1 MSDIA
6 GARVTIAR
14 TSGADV
20 GQRQVI
26 VSVDAGPKKT
36 LVFGESASFDIPPG
50 DHALKANNTLV
61 WKTVPFSAAPGE
73 HVQFE
78 IANCATRFTLGFL
91 SLIGVA
97 PLYLR
102 IEKKSGN

>member
-1 MSDIA
+1 VSDPSS
-6 GARVTIAR
+6 ARVTIAR
-14 TSGADV
+14 TSQADV

-26 VSVDAGPKKT
+26 VSIDAGPKET
-36 LVFGESASFDIPPG
+36 LLFGESASFEIAPG
-50 DHALKANNTLV
+50 NHALKANNTLV

-73 HVQFE
+73 HVRFD

-97 PLYLR
+97 PLSLR
-102 IEKKSGN
+102 IDRK